1 MRTLALAAALLLGV
15 TDGAVF
21 ERYLSPE
28 VPEDRAILNYLALAE
43 QGQATSDDLA
53 ELGVLLLDKGFP
65 KDAERYLEAA
75 VDADKENV
83 EALYRLGLV
92 RQRMGKEGSAI
103 RCYRKVVNQRPG
115 HAYASF
121 MLALAEE
128 KRGRRDAAV
137 YHYAKAY
144 RHQPALAN
152 PVVNPL
158 VYDSHLQSEALL
170 LRYERDVAAASIA
183 VPQLDP
189 AAVRAMMAAL
199 PETEAA
205 APAVPP
211 AAQPTPQPASAAQP
225 APPAHAVPPPPPPPK
240 PSPAAPGAPPPIFGG
255 ATPTPTR

>member
-1 MRTLALAAALLLGV
+1 MRTLALAAALLLGA

-152 PVVNPL
+152 PVLNPL

-199 PETEAA
+199 PTVEPEAPAPQAPPQPTAPA
-205 APAVPP
+205 APQ
-211 AAQPTPQPASAAQP
+211 AATPQQQPRPA
-225 APPAHAVPPPPPPPK
+225 PPPPP
-240 PSPAAPGAPPPIFGG
+240 APPIFGG

>member
-199 PETEAA
+199 PTVEPE
-205 APAVPP
+205 APAPQ
-211 AAQPTPQPASAAQP
+211 ATPQPTAPAAPQAATPQQQP
-225 APPAHAVPPPPPPPK
+225 RPAPPPPP
-240 PSPAAPGAPPPIFGG
+240 APPIFGG

>member
-75 VDADKENV
+75 VEADKENV

-170 LRYERDVAAASIA
+170 LRYERDLAAASIA
-183 VPQLDP
+183 VPPVDP
-189 AAVRAMMAAL
+189 AAVRAMTEAL
-199 PETEAA
+199 PPTEPE
-205 APAVPP
+205 APAP
-211 AAQPTPQPASAAQP
+211 QPTPQPTAPAAPQAATSPQQPRP
-225 APPAHAVPPPPPPPK
+225 APP
-240 PSPAAPGAPPPIFGG
+240 PAAPPPPIFGG
-255 ATPTPTR
+255 VTPTPTR

>member
-1 MRTLALAAALLLGV
+1 MRTLALAAALLLGA

-21 ERYLSPE
+21 ERYLSPDR
-28 VPEDRAILNYLALAE
+28 PEDRAILNYLALAE
-43 QGQATSDDLA
+43 QGQATSEDLA

-75 VDADKENV
+75 VEADKENV
-83 EALYRLGLV
+83 EAIYRLGLV

-128 KRGRRDAAV
+128 KRGRRE
-137 YHYAKAY
+137 
-144 RHQPALAN
+144 
-152 PVVNPL
+152 
-158 VYDSHLQSEALL
+158 SEALL